1 MSIMSSESPLQID
14 VLGIIKSK
22 NPKAAKRIPRFI
34 IRYLER
40 IIHQQELNE
49 FLKDRHG
56 LVDMDFVRSAI
67 EYMNLSIEFSG
78 FEHVPQNGRFV
89 FAANHPLGGL
99 ESLVFM
105 EIISQKFN
113 NFVFVVNDIL
123 MALKP
128 MSGLFI
134 PVNKVGSQSRDSV
147 DKVNSAYSSEKQILF
162 FPAGLVSRRT
172 KGKIVD
178 PPWQKSFVSK
188 AIESKRDI
196 VPVYIE
202 GRNSNF
208 FYRLANFRKFLGI
221 KTNIEMLYL
230 VDEMVKQ
237 RGNTIKIVFGK
248 PIPYTTFDKS
258 KTYIEWA
265 AYLKDIV
272 YSMK

>member
-1 MSIMSSESPLQID
+1 MTSESPLQID

-22 NPKAAKRIPRFI
+22 NPKAAKRIPRFV

-40 IIHQQELNE
+40 IIHQQELNK
-49 FLKDRHG
+49 FLKDRQG

-67 EYMNLSIEFSG
+67 KYMDLSIEFSG
-78 FEHVPQNGRFV
+78 FENIPSGGKFL

-105 EIISQKFN
+105 EIISQKFD

-134 PVNKVGSQSRDSV
+134 PVNKVGSQSRESV

-172 KGKIVD
+172 RGKIVD

-188 AIESKRDI
+188 AVESKRDI
-196 VPVYIE
+196 IPVYIE

-237 RGNTIKIVFGK
+237 KGNTIKIVFGK
-248 PIPYTTFDKS
+248 PIPYTKFDKS